1 MRNTALLI
9 ALVGTLFA
17 LTATAD
23 AAWEWR
29 QDKWVYVKEPA
40 PAQTP
45 LAAESPQPAPPAE
58 APKIE
63 NPPSTESAKDTA
75 APAPAQN
82 AKDTQSPAPPETPK
96 DTQPPPKAPAA
107 KETPPWART
116 DPPQATTAAPV
127 TQVAA
132 TAQGQP
138 EAAARRPEEPKPIQ
152 ISAGNF
158 PVSEF
163 VLAYGNEA
171 RGLPPL
177 AELKELKVELG
188 QSAAGY
194 GVLSP
199 AERAVRA
206 RLGDLGHGSE
216 DKTAPLFSAGA
227 LLRINE
233 QIVAYFNRKN
243 IYGVL
248 VTPGD
253 QDITQTAEKDEKG
266 AIKSI
271 KLEDKRAPGNT
282 VLHLVIFVGRVTK
295 IRSIAFGER
304 VKEEDRINNP
314 VYARLL
320 KNSPIKP
327 VTGQEGPV
335 TDLIDKDALDRYV
348 LFLNR
353 HPGRRADVSLSSAS
367 ASADAKP
374 GEVALD
380 YLISENKPWVA
391 YQQTSNTGTK
401 QTSEWRYRFGFID
414 YQFSNNDDILALDYT
429 TAGFDQSH
437 AGVLSYEAP
446 ILGLERVRWSVH
458 GAWSRFMA
466 SDVGAANG
474 KFSGTSQEAGGELI
488 VNFFQARELFVDFLL
503 GARWENVS
511 VLNQVAQM
519 EGRANFFI
527 PNAGLRVERVTDT
540 ASTRAYAGV
549 EWLPS
554 GFNHN
559 SLAELEKL
567 GRLQPDESW
576 TTLVGSFTQSFYL
589 EPLLNRKEWESADP
603 KNRWATLAHELLL
616 NVRGRSALGH
626 RLVPQFEETVGGLYS
641 VRGYPESVVAG
652 DSVVVGTVEYM
663 YHFPRTLGVRQE
675 PTKLFGSP
683 FRYAPQ
689 SVYGSADWDLI
700 FRVFYDVGRV
710 VNSKRLSIEQ
720 DATLMG
726 AGCGVELQLKRNLS
740 IRVDYGQ
747 ALMGLPAQDVEA
759 GDRRL
764 NIVVTLTY

>member
-1 MRNTALLI
+1 VRRVYHLRNMILLI

-29 QDKWVYVKEPA
+29 QDKWVYVREPA
-40 PAQTP
+40 PAQSP

-58 APKIE
+58 APEIK
-63 NPPSTESAKDTA
+63 NPPSAESPKDTA
-75 APAPAQN
+75 APAPAAN
-82 AKDTQSPAPPETPK
+82 
-96 DTQPPPKAPAA
+96 
-107 KETPPWART
+107 ETPPLART
-116 DPPQATTAAPV
+116 DPPEATTPAPA
-127 TQVAA
+127 TQIAA

-138 EAAARRPEEPKPIQ
+138 EAAARPPEEPKPMQ

-158 PVSEF
+158 PVTEF
-163 VLAYGNEA
+163 ILAYGNEA
-171 RGLPPL
+171 RGLPAL

-194 GVLSP
+194 VALSQAGGV
-199 AERAVRA
+199 VTA
-206 RLGDLGHGSE
+206 RLGDLGHRPE
-216 DKTAPLFSAGA
+216 DKTTPLFSAGA

-233 QIVAYFNRKN
+233 QIVAYFNRKG
-243 IYGVL
+243 IYGVF
-248 VTPGD
+248 VTPSD
-253 QDITQTAEKDEKG
+253 QDIAQIAEKDEKD

-295 IRSIAFGER
+295 MRSIAFGER
-304 VKEEDRINNP
+304 VKEKERIDNP
-314 VYARLL
+314 VYARIL

-327 VTGQEGPV
+327 VTIQEGPV

-353 HPGRRADVSLSSAS
+353 HPGRRVDVSLSSAS

-380 YLISENKPWVA
+380 YMVSENKPWIA
-391 YQQTSNTGTK
+391 YHQTSNTGTK

-414 YQFSNNDDILALDYT
+414 YQFTNNDDILALDYV
-429 TAGFDQSH
+429 TAGFDQAH
-437 AGVLSYEAP
+437 AAALTYEAP
-446 ILGLERVRWSVH
+446 IPGLERVRWSIN
-458 GAWSRFMA
+458 GAWSRFVA
-466 SDVGAANG
+466 SDVGEASE
-474 KFSGTSQEAGGELI
+474 KFSGASETGGGNLI
-488 VNFFQARELFVDFLL
+488 INFLQDRELFVDLL
-503 GARWENVS
+503 FGGRWEHVS
-511 VLNQVAQM
+511 VLNELAEM
-519 EGRANFFI
+519 KGRATFFI
-527 PNAGLRVERVTDT
+527 PNAGLRLERTTDT

-549 EWLPS
+549 EWLP
-554 GFNHN
+554 GGLNHN
-559 SLAELEKL
+559 SQARLEKL
-567 GRLQPDESW
+567 GRLEPDVSW
-576 TTLVGSFTQSFYL
+576 TTLAGSFTQSFYL
-589 EPLLNRKEWESADP
+589 EPLLNRKEWENADP

-616 NVRGRSALGH
+616 NVRGRDALGH
-626 RLVPQFEETVGGLYS
+626 RLVPELEEVVGGLYS